1 MPGDPETIYK
11 ASIQLY
17 INEVI
22 LGSNTILFE
31 RDNVKES
38 FVTYTVLNYMSTKDL
53 RFCKKAFA
61 SFDNLLSRSTLISV
75 SGEKERNKFFRSLKE
90 KVHNLKRSTLVS

>member
-22 LGSNTILFE
+22 LGSNTTLFE

-38 FVTYTVLNYMSTKDL
+38 FVTYTVLNYISTKDL

-61 SFDNLLSRSTLISV
+61 SFDNLLSRSTLVSISA
-75 SGEKERNKFFRSLKE
+75 EIERNKLFQRIRERINRLKG
-90 KVHNLKRSTLVS
+90 